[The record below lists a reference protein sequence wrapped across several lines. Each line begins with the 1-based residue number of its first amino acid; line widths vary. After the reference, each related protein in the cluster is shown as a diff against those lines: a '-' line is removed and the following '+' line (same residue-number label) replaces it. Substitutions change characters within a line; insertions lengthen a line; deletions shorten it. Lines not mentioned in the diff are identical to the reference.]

1 MIGLVY
7 YYVFKGEQL
16 SFCSI
21 FIQVNV
27 TGYVWRLTWIP
38 EDEYQEESRKQSKS
52 QSRNPSTDVTQASP
66 EKGTFSLHPTID
78 ILGAVTMLMT
88 LWWWQLRSS
97 TYTKRLQH
105 PSPTSVTNIDAAPRR
120 RSEIVITDFDWQFVL
135 AEKWNS
141 YKRQLP
147 Q

>member
-66 EKGTFSLHPTID
+66 EKGTFSLQPTID
-78 ILGAVTMLMT
+78 TG
-88 LWWWQLRSS
+88 
-97 TYTKRLQH
+97 
-105 PSPTSVTNIDAAPRR
+105 NN
-120 RSEIVITDFDWQFVL
+120 DFDV
-135 AEKWNS
+135 
-141 YKRQLP
+141 
-147 Q
+147 